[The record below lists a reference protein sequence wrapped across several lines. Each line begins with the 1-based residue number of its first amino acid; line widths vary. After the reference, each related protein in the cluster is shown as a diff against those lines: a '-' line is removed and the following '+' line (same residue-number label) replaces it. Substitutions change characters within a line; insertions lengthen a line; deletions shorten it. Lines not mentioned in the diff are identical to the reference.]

1 MASSKLR
8 DRCKYYRRKAGYQQK
23 DLADLLYV
31 DPSTLSKWEN
41 GRAAWPPDA
50 LTRYCE
56 LLDLDEV
63 ETKDLFTLA
72 RVGRAIALPADQ
84 GPKESDAER
93 SAMPIPGAEPA
104 KAEMDSLPTL
114 HTITITLDNVFK
126 KRTNRLVIGT
136 GLILAIGLVV
146 GSALWNARKP
156 EPPAWQ
162 EAFDP
167 IQTRWMQT
175 SAVWEDID
183 GPSALLRENNP
194 DEDFGKVESEVIT
207 VNVDNYPILR
217 INVKAI
223 DLDASYTIQILD
235 KRTDTPKIVLKG
247 ITYPGEHTINL
258 AQEMG
263 WQGSQAFTINIWISG
278 EGKSAAFDLV
288 SIEAE

>member
-1 MASSKLR
+1 MASNKLG
-8 DRCKYYRRKAGYQQK
+8 DRCKYYRRRAGYQQK
-23 DLADLLYV
+23 ELAALLYV
-31 DPSTLSKWEN
+31 TPSTLSKWEN
-41 GRAAWPPDA
+41 GRAPWPLDA

-56 LLDLDEV
+56 LLELDEA
-63 ETKDLFTLA
+63 EKQGLFALA
-72 RVGRAIALPADQ
+72 RVDRAIALPADQ
-84 GPKESDAER
+84 GPEESDAER
-93 SAMPIPGAEPA
+93 SAMPIPGTDPA
-104 KAEMDSLPTL
+104 KAEMDSLPTP
-114 HTITITLDNVFK
+114 HTITITLDKVFK
-126 KRTNRLVIGT
+126 KRTNRLIVGA
-136 GLILAIGLVV
+136 GLILVIGLVV
-146 GSALWNARKP
+146 GFVLWNVRKP
-156 EPPAWQ
+156 ELPAWQ
-162 EAFDP
+162 EAFGP
-167 IQTRWMQT
+167 IQKRWMQT

-183 GPSALLRENNP
+183 GPSALLRENDP

-207 VNVDNYPILR
+207 VNVDDYPILR